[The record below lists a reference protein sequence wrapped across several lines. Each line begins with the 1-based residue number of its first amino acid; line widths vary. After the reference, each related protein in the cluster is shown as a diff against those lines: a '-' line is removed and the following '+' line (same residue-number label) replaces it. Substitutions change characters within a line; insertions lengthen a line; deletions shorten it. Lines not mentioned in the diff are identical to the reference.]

1 MLPAPPVRSSPP
13 LRCGR
18 ARGGFT
24 LLEVL
29 VAVAVL
35 SVMLITIYQAYGSNI
50 YIQSFNRALWR
61 AVLHAH
67 NELARYERMP
77 PPSIS
82 INEGEYDEDHP
93 MAGYRWKREITDAT
107 PIPGVKVRQV
117 QLELSWKDGGVTR
130 SYEAEVYVMPK

>member
-1 MLPAPPVRSSPP
+1 MPPAPPVRPSPKP
-13 LRCGR
+13 RSGR

-50 YIQSFNRALWR
+50 YIQSFNRALWQ

-82 INEGEYDEDHP
+82 INEGEYEEDHP
-93 MAGYRWKREITDAT
+93 MAGYHWKREVTDAT

-117 QLELSWKDGGVTR
+117 RRGGEDR
-130 SYEAEVYVMPK
+130 